1 MTTGVRRRLGVEERR
16 QQLIGVALE
25 LFSRRSPDEVSIDE
39 IASAAGISRPLVYHY
54 FPGKLSLYEAAL
66 KRASDD
72 LAARFVEPHEGPL
85 GARLL
90 RVMRRFFDFVDEH
103 GPGFSALMRGGPA
116 VGSSTTN
123 ALIDSVRQAAYVQIL
138 SHLGVTDPPARLE
151 LVVRSWISL
160 AESTALIWL
169 DGRRIPRAELEVQ
182 LVHDFAALTAVSAA
196 HDAEMAALLRAS
208 PRWPRTAASDG
219 GRRARCPR
227 WPAGPAH
234 GGPYDGL
241 DLLRLGGHGQIGVAA
256 RFQFRHRSPGRGRGG
271 GEVHDGQRGHG
282 GRART
287 RRHSSKPLMSGRPTS
302 TRATSGRVPSRSR
315 TSSSTSASPPLA
327 TGTTWWPAR
336 ASTAPMAY
344 RLAATSSTTSTV
356 VPEVCCVPLPYIS
369 TAPRAYVGGQT
380 AGRGLRHPT

>member
-1 MTTGVRRRLGVEERR
+1 MTTGVRRRMGVEERR

-72 LAARFVEPHEGPL
+72 LASRFVEPHDGPL

-90 RVMRRFFDFVDEH
+90 RVMRRYFDFVDEH

-123 ALIDSVRQAAYVQIL
+123 ALIDSVRQAAYDQIL
-138 SHLGVTDPPARLE
+138 SHLRVEEPPARLE

-182 LVHDFAALTAVSAA
+182 LVQDFAALAAVSAA
-196 HDAEMAALLRAS
+196 HDEELTALLRRLLKNEPA
-208 PRWPRTAASDG
+208 DG
-219 GRRARCPR
+219 PFT
-227 WPAGPAH
+227 
-234 GGPYDGL
+234 
-241 DLLRLGGHGQIGVAA
+241 DLAA
-256 RFQFRHRSPGRGRGG
+256 RLITLAS
-271 GEVHDGQRGHG
+271 EDG
-282 GRART
+282 
-287 RRHSSKPLMSGRPTS
+287 
-302 TRATSGRVPSRSR
+302 
-315 TSSSTSASPPLA
+315 
-327 TGTTWWPAR
+327 
-336 ASTAPMAY
+336 
-344 RLAATSSTTSTV
+344 
-356 VPEVCCVPLPYIS
+356 
-369 TAPRAYVGGQT
+369 
-380 AGRGLRHPT
+380 

>member
-1 MTTGVRRRLGVEERR
+1 MTTGVRRRMGVEERR

-66 KRASDD
+66 QRASDD

-90 RVMRRFFDFVDEH
+90 RVMRRYFDFVDEH

-138 SHLGVTDPPARLE
+138 SHLGVSDPPARLE

-169 DGRRIPRAELEVQ
+169 DGRRIPREELEPQ
-182 LVHDFAALTAVSAA
+182 LVNDFAALAAVSAA
-196 HDAEMAALLRAS
+196 YDEEMAALLRRIVKDEPA
-208 PRWPRTAASDG
+208 DG
-219 GRRARCPR
+219 PFADLAGR
-227 WPAGPAH
+227 
-234 GGPYDGL
+234 
-241 DLLRLGGHGQIGVAA
+241 LLA
-256 RFQFRHRSPGRGRGG
+256 
-271 GEVHDGQRGHG
+271 
-282 GRART
+282 
-287 RRHSSKPLMSGRPTS
+287 
-302 TRATSGRVPSRSR
+302 
-315 TSSSTSASPPLA
+315 LA
-327 TGTTWWPAR
+327 T
-336 ASTAPMAY
+336 
-344 RLAATSSTTSTV
+344 
-356 VPEVCCVPLPYIS
+356 
-369 TAPRAYVGGQT
+369 
-380 AGRGLRHPT
+380 